1 MEAEKI
7 NGRNIG
13 AYVLLRVMP
22 GQERTVYDKIKSV
35 KEVVSVNML
44 FGEWD
49 IIIGIT
55 LENIRELEAFVC
67 DKIRTIKEIGL
78 TSTMIVAK

>member
-1 MEAEKI
+1 MKSEETQ
-7 NGRNIG
+7 NIG
-13 AYVLLRVMP
+13 AYILLRVMP
-22 GQERTVYDKIKSV
+22 GQERAVYDRMKAI

-49 IIIGIT
+49 LIVGVS
-55 LENIRELEAFVC
+55 LENTRELEAFVC
-67 DKIRTIKEIGL
+67 DQIRSIKEIGL